1 MRVDLCSATRRGG
14 TSIRSSA
21 FPTARLALYVGAV
34 PPKLLRMLFRA
45 CLGLGVGLSFAANG
59 AAVQA
64 LPCASYS
71 FINED
76 GIVEMSNAI
85 RPALADRGYSCLAK
99 DGTVLEVVPPKRTA
113 NAQAKPVEKAPKET
127 GPHLRTPEELRS
139 AVCLRARRRRGARS
153 RHCLDRWFDRV
164 GESEPRDSEA
174 EVARLRRSGCERGT
188 RGAITVRGNTRQPR
202 HLRTQIEATGRDIE
216 TRRIEKRNAL
226 EQFELDLNDIERFFP
241 AAPNAE

>member
-1 MRVDLCSATRRGG
+1 
-14 TSIRSSA
+14 
-21 FPTARLALYVGAV
+21 
-34 PPKLLRMLFRA
+34 MLFRA

-64 LPCASYS
+64 QRCALYS

-99 DGTVLEVVPPKRTA
+99 DGTVLEVVPPKRTV
-113 NAQAKPVEKAPKET
+113 NEPAKPIEKAPKET
-127 GPHLRTPEELRS
+127 GPHLRTPEELRALYAS
-139 AVCLRARRRRGARS
+139 ARDVEEARDRSIASIEGSIAVLKANLEILKLKLRDFEGQAANAEREGQSPSAEI
-153 RHCLDRWFDRV
+153 LDNLD
-164 GESEPRDSEA
+164 
-174 EVARLRRSGCERGT
+174 T
-188 RGAITVRGNTRQPR
+188 
-202 HLRTQIEATGRDIE
+202 LRTQIEATGRDIE